1 MTTKKRKTVAT
12 KTMMTREKLV
22 PLHSWGLRSPTIP
35 PMPQMT
41 MNQLLMMKVC
51 NMFFLHLD
59 LSLFYF
65 SLLRSIQTTMRATKM
80 MTSST
85 TMAMMTKKMM
95 TKMMKMHPQVKNNG
109 QNKLT
114 GGTVN
119 NRMGMKLH
127 IALDR
132 NASST
137 WPEISVPNVN
147 KITIL
152 QL

>member
-1 MTTKKRKTVAT
+1 MTTKKRKTVAK
-12 KTMMTREKLV
+12 KTTMTREKLV
-22 PLHSWGLRSPTIP
+22 QLHSWGLRSSTIP

-41 MNQLLMMKVC
+41 MNQLLTMKVR
-51 NMFFLHLD
+51 NIFSLPLD

-65 SLLRSIQTTMRATKM
+65 SLLPSIQMTMRATKM

-95 TKMMKMHPQVKNNG
+95 KMMKMHPQVKNNG

-132 NASST
+132 NAYST